1 MTTDVIEIITKRKLN
16 SILEKDDRYIEYA
29 RQEECEGLLYSVYTD
44 TRNGKEYAVRE
55 IRSLSMGFNS
65 NEDGKVDEFITIVE
79 REGAC
84 KAFWGVTGRTMHLM
98 LAQQL
103 AAQLPQYEFELDY
116 DLYKCIGKK
125 RTPELV
131 PMPGTTTPDWGK
143 KHWGPQAGGSH
154 E

>member
-16 SILEKDDRYIEYA
+16 SILEKDGRYIDYV
-29 RQEECEGLLYSVYTD
+29 RQEECEGLLYSVYVD

-55 IRSLSMGFNS
+55 IRSLSMGFNR
-65 NEDGKVDEFITIVE
+65 NDEGKVDEFVAIVE

-116 DLYKCIGKK
+116 DLYLCIARKK
-125 RTPELV
+125 
-131 PMPGTTTPDWGK
+131 
-143 KHWGPQAGGSH
+143 GGC
-154 E
+154 